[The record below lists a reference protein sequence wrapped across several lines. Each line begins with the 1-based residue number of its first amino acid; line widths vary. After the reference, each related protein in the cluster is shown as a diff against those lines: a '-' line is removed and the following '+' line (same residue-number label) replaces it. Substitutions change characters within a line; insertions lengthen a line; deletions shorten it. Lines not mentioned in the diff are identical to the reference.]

1 MCEDHGPPVASRLH
15 DAASLCHDTDNTVM
29 TPWVIVIRISHSNSN
44 LEMIMGFS
52 KGAA

>member
-1 MCEDHGPPVASRLH
+1 MGRLSPPASMTASR
-15 DAASLCHDTDNTVM
+15 CHDTDNTVM